1 MIQDSVIPYR
11 TVQIPA
17 MSARSEATDVKEN
30 TEYIKILWCR
40 KNNSAHIS
48 TEKKINSDVVI
59 KVNGEIISRPW
70 NHQHNNSLFLS
81 DILPFVRPGR
91 VKIDAVPFSKRVV
104 FYIEDEPDLT
114 VNDDPKLFPLMLGI
128 LMLTAFTADFKG
140 KHECFYLLLTQLVGK
155 RLNDG
160 L

>member
-59 KVNGEIISRPW
+59 KVNGDIISSPW
-70 NHQHNNSLFLS
+70 NHQHDDSLFLS

-91 VKIDAVPFSKRVV
+91 IKIDAVTFSKGV
-104 FYIEDEPDLT
+104 FFYMEDEPDLAI
-114 VNDDPKLFPLMLGI
+114 NDDPKLLAVM
-128 LMLTAFTADFKG
+128 
-140 KHECFYLLLTQLVGK
+140 
-155 RLNDG
+155 
-160 L
+160 

>member
-59 KVNGEIISRPW
+59 KVNGDIISSPW
-70 NHQHNNSLFLS
+70 NHQHDDSLFLS

-91 VKIDAVPFSKRVV
+91 IKIDAVPFSKGV
-104 FYIEDEPDLT
+104 FLDVEDEPDLT
-114 VNDDPKLFPLMLGI
+114 VNDDTKLLAVM
-128 LMLTAFTADFKG
+128 
-140 KHECFYLLLTQLVGK
+140 
-155 RLNDG
+155 
-160 L
+160 

>member
-17 MSARSEATDVKEN
+17 MSAKREAIDVKEN
-30 TEYIKILWCR
+30 TEYINILWCR

-59 KVNGEIISRPW
+59 KVNGDIISSPW
-70 NHQHNNSLFLS
+70 NHQHDDSLFLS

-91 VKIDAVPFSKRVV
+91 IKIDAVPFSEGV
-104 FYIEDEPDLT
+104 FLYVEDEPDLP
-114 VNDDPKLFPLMLGI
+114 VNDNPKLLAVM
-128 LMLTAFTADFKG
+128 
-140 KHECFYLLLTQLVGK
+140 
-155 RLNDG
+155 
-160 L
+160 

>member
-59 KVNGEIISRPW
+59 KVNGDIISSPW
-70 NHQHNNSLFLS
+70 NHQHDDSLFLS

-91 VKIDAVPFSKRVV
+91 IKIDAVPFSKGV
-104 FYIEDEPDLT
+104 FLDVEDEPDLT
-114 VNDDPKLFPLMLGI
+114 VHDDTKLLAVM
-128 LMLTAFTADFKG
+128 
-140 KHECFYLLLTQLVGK
+140 
-155 RLNDG
+155 
-160 L
+160 

>member
-59 KVNGEIISRPW
+59 KVNGDIISSPW
-70 NHQHNNSLFLS
+70 NHQHDDSLFLS

-91 VKIDAVPFSKRVV
+91 IKIDAVPFSKGV
-104 FYIEDEPDLT
+104 FLDVEDEPDLT
-114 VNDDPKLFPLMLGI
+114 VNNNPKLFAVM
-128 LMLTAFTADFKG
+128 
-140 KHECFYLLLTQLVGK
+140 
-155 RLNDG
+155 
-160 L
+160 

>member
-59 KVNGEIISRPW
+59 KVNGDIISSPW
-70 NHQHNNSLFLS
+70 NHQHDDSLFLS

-91 VKIDAVPFSKRVV
+91 IKIDAVPFSECV
-104 FYIEDEPDLT
+104 FLHIENEPDLT
-114 VNDDPKLFPLMLGI
+114 INNDSKLLAVM
-128 LMLTAFTADFKG
+128 
-140 KHECFYLLLTQLVGK
+140 
-155 RLNDG
+155 
-160 L
+160 